1 MGDPIGSLLFAS
13 THPTLHDRRQGHRRN
28 AMASL
33 RRGGL
38 APKHL
43 FAILLVTLLLA
54 ASASAHEHETEDV
67 GPYEDNFMNDEPVDR
82 ILQWHIGIQAVTW
95 GLLFPAG
102 MVRPE

>member
-1 MGDPIGSLLFAS
+1 
-13 THPTLHDRRQGHRRN
+13 
-28 AMASL
+28 MASL

-54 ASASAHEHETEDV
+54 ASASAHEHEMEDV
-67 GPYEDNFMNDEPVDR
+67 GPYEDNFVNDEPVDR
-82 ILQWHIGIQAVTW
+82 ILQWHIGIQVVTW